1 MSSIDFNL
9 GIPTREN
16 PQLQSRNQIPM
27 FLTACG
33 LTGDGVEIGVQFGNF
48 TERLLK
54 FSKLRR
60 VFSID
65 PWWHWGPNE
74 YLDRANVNQEVQDYR
89 YLQTVNRCIPYGM
102 RSVVMRMCSEDASLL
117 FPNESLDF
125 VYIDAN
131 HQFEI
136 IKRDIEVWWP
146 KVRPGG
152 LFAGHDYLNGFIN
165 DSHFGVKQ
173 AVDEFAALHC
183 QKINVTNAVSGW
195 EVDWPT
201 WYIFKEKPLSPYDIK
216 SEGDSDIL
224 RF

>member
-9 GIPTREN
+9 GVPTREN
-16 PQLQSRNQIPM
+16 PQLQSRNQLPH

-65 PWWHWGPNE
+65 PWTHLGE
-74 YLDRANVNQEVQDYR
+74 QYVDRANVGQEVQDYR
-89 YLQTVNRCIPYGM
+89 YLQTVNRCIPYGT
-102 RSVVMRMCSEDASLL
+102 RSVIMRMASEDAAPL
-117 FPNESLDF
+117 FPNGSLDF
-125 VYIDAN
+125 IYIDAN
-131 HQFEI
+131 HQYEM
-136 IKRDIEVWWP
+136 IKRDIDLWWP
-146 KVRPGG
+146 KIRPGG
-152 LFAGHDYLNGFIN
+152 LFAGHDYLDGFIN
-165 DSHFGVKQ
+165 DSHFGVKR
-173 AVDEFAALHC
+173 AVDEFIAMYGVKLH
-183 QKINVTNAVSGW
+183 VTNAMSGW
-195 EVDWPT
+195 EVDWPS
-201 WYIFKEKPLSPYDIK
+201 WYCFKENFLSSYDIK